1 MPCLSSE
8 HLANDECN
16 SCPDS
21 YDSSSSQ
28 NSDNKENE
36 QLSPK
41 QTDAISRDEQCLLT
55 PNNEY
60 QHNGFTTPRCNQ
72 QQQQLTQMI
81 EIPQMC
87 EINCN
92 TTGIYNNGLYDYE
105 YQAMNAQQLLQQSQ
119 QTPPQ
124 YYVYHPYSEYVTGSP
139 LLNTPVTPQQQQQ
152 LQQQQQQQQQQT
164 PRYYT
169 TYQTVPAPYYYDP
182 SGAYTPTNMASP
194 FSTPTAQPQQQPQ
207 QQQQHVISSPQQQST
222 ILTSYQTP
230 PPAQHQLYLTPASL
244 SPPASMSP
252 SFMMSNNSSA
262 AVSNDHL
269 SNCNSPQIHH
279 NLPSNLNSQH
289 SLSQASTG
297 NQNPFLMYTPGSN
310 PYLSQTPYQ
319 CQSPSQSFLM
329 YHHSNQAQP
338 SQIQSPPM
346 VFSPFPNSPMMSP
359 RVNSPN
365 PSHMNTKFTPNK
377 PKVNR
382 YNNFNSFQ
390 KRNFNQKFNNNPN
403 NSNMSNNPDMQTAN
417 MVFSPLESIYQNN
430 PILNTHPPGTYD
442 DYLNDE
448 LTQKLVDPN
457 VTVYSPPP
465 PQIFCDINGN
475 LIGMPNPETG
485 DFDAANGVT
494 SYGDDFDNYEDSCN
508 PDENDENLACTVCR
522 GRRMCFCYF
531 LKVRY
536 YKFPSFFD
544 LVDHQYKKWRS
555 SIAKAKKA

>member
-1 MPCLSSE
+1 
-8 HLANDECN
+8 
-16 SCPDS
+16 
-21 YDSSSSQ
+21 
-28 NSDNKENE
+28 
-36 QLSPK
+36 
-41 QTDAISRDEQCLLT
+41 
-55 PNNEY
+55 
-60 QHNGFTTPRCNQ
+60 
-72 QQQQLTQMI
+72 
-81 EIPQMC
+81 
-87 EINCN
+87 
-92 TTGIYNNGLYDYE
+92 
-105 YQAMNAQQLLQQSQ
+105 
-119 QTPPQ
+119 
-124 YYVYHPYSEYVTGSP
+124 
-139 LLNTPVTPQQQQQ
+139 
-152 LQQQQQQQQQQT
+152 
-164 PRYYT
+164 
-169 TYQTVPAPYYYDP
+169 
-182 SGAYTPTNMASP
+182 
-194 FSTPTAQPQQQPQ
+194 
-207 QQQQHVISSPQQQST
+207 
-222 ILTSYQTP
+222 
-230 PPAQHQLYLTPASL
+230 
-244 SPPASMSP
+244 
-252 SFMMSNNSSA
+252 
-262 AVSNDHL
+262 
-269 SNCNSPQIHH
+269 
-279 NLPSNLNSQH
+279 
-289 SLSQASTG
+289 
-297 NQNPFLMYTPGSN
+297 
-310 PYLSQTPYQ
+310 
-319 CQSPSQSFLM
+319 
-329 YHHSNQAQP
+329 
-338 SQIQSPPM
+338 
-346 VFSPFPNSPMMSP
+346 
-359 RVNSPN
+359 
-365 PSHMNTKFTPNK
+365 MNTKFTPNK

-555 SIAKAKKA
+555 SMAKAKKA